1 MWRVTAKGLWAKKLR
16 LLLTSLSVVLGVAFV
31 SGSFVLTDTISG
43 IFDGLFEG
51 AYANTDTAVRSS
63 IKLTSSQQGP
73 SPGTKRE
80 TIPKDLVTTIRRELP
95 STVVEGRYVQRYAQ
109 IFKRGKAIQNTH
121 APTFGTVWGADPLL
135 NSVYKIDSGHP
146 PRNGSQVAVDE
157 GTAERHDL
165 AVGDKVSI
173 GFSTGAKR
181 PFTISGVFRFGDA
194 GSLAGATMASF
205 DPKTSEEV
213 LGAAGQYD
221 LIVVRSTAGLSQQE
235 LTAAVAKIL
244 PPGASAV
251 TGKVLA
257 AETAS
262 ELQKNLGFFNI
273 FLLVF
278 AFIALFVGMFIIYNT
293 FSIIVAQRSKELAL
307 LRAIGASGR
316 QVMRSVAV
324 EALATGVVSSL
335 LGIAAG
341 IGLAI
346 TLKATFGAAGFS
358 LPDGPTVILPRT
370 LIVSFAAG
378 VIVTFVSAIFP
389 APARCAR
396 SAGCCDARAGLFT
409 GTGER
414 ALLDRELR
422 DHCRSG
428 SLGSGS
434 CWEPHRDRWIGHWSG
449 VHRRCNVEPLVR
461 ATVRAVYRGGAS
473 TSGRHYWR
481 AGARKCTPQS
491 APDSVDRVGIDD
503 RSRAH
508 QPCGNHE
515 LVDQVDV
522 VERPR

>member
-1 MWRVTAKGLWAKKLR
+1 M
-16 LLLTSLSVVLGVAFV
+16 
-31 SGSFVLTDTISG
+31 
-43 IFDGLFEG
+43 
-51 AYANTDTAVRSS
+51 
-63 IKLTSSQQGP
+63 
-73 SPGTKRE
+73 
-80 TIPKDLVTTIRRELP
+80 
-95 STVVEGRYVQRYAQ
+95 
-109 IFKRGKAIQNTH
+109 
-121 APTFGTVWGADPLL
+121 
-135 NSVYKIDSGHP
+135 
-146 PRNGSQVAVDE
+146 
-157 GTAERHDL
+157 
-165 AVGDKVSI
+165 
-173 GFSTGAKR
+173 
-181 PFTISGVFRFGDA
+181 
-194 GSLAGATMASF
+194 
-205 DPKTSEEV
+205 
-213 LGAAGQYD
+213 
-221 LIVVRSTAGLSQQE
+221 
-235 LTAAVAKIL
+235 
-244 PPGASAV
+244 

-324 EALATGVVSSL
+324 EAFATGVVSSL

-389 APARCAR
+389 ARAR
-396 SAGCCDARAGLFT
+396 SARVPPVAAIREQVYSPGQGNGRYWTGSFVTIAGAGLLALGLVGNLIEIVGLATGLVFIGVAMLSPLFT
-409 GTGER
+409 
-414 ALLDRELR
+414 
-422 DHCRSG
+422 
-428 SLGSGS
+428 
-434 CWEPHRDRWIGHWSG
+434 
-449 VHRRCNVEPLVR
+449 

-503 RSRAH
+503 RSHAH

-522 VERPR
+522 VERPRRIRRRRLLRAIRCAGPAFLE